1 LLEPKLSA
9 AKDSGRDVVIFFSSF
24 DAGGIVD
31 YRFEDGR
38 FRTSASHVTILNL
51 IRLQA
56 VKTGVN
62 A

>member
-1 LLEPKLSA
+1 MRQRILDAMLLFF
-9 AKDSGRDVVIFFSSF
+9 FFSSF